1 MSELVKIYF
10 HNPILILFLNIFF
23 SDLNSVLSELKDED
37 KKDDCL
43 KHAVQLRTAWS
54 LSNYH
59 RFFVLYKEAPKMSGY
74 LIDWFA
80 DRERKLALKIM
91 IKSYDYIYILI
102 IFNNYWRTKA
112 LVLGLEFWAA
122 VTWFLRLILCTNF
135 FFKF

>member
-1 MSELVKIYF
+1 M
-10 HNPILILFLNIFF
+10 
-23 SDLNSVLSELKDED
+23 
-37 KKDDCL
+37 

-102 IFNNYWRTKA
+102 IFNNYWCTKA
-112 LVLGLEFWAA
+112 SVLGLEFWAA
-122 VTWFLRLILCTNF
+122 ITWFLRLILCTNI
-135 FFKF
+135 FFKFLERFQSKTFNIFFPGSSLLQIIILASVGFGTRNKS